1 MEISLERKHDFGIGG
16 GFWVGYCGVCT
27 LSDGNQYVPL
37 LFFFF
42 LFLFFQVLVHLGLLT
57 KESGFKIAETAF
69 SGGPLGELVQ
79 WSDLITSL
87 YLLGHDIR
95 ISASLAEL
103 KE

>member
-1 MEISLERKHDFGIGG
+1 MEFVLCLTGISMCLF
-16 GFWVGYCGVCT
+16 
-27 LSDGNQYVPL
+27 
-37 LFFFF
+37 FFFF

>member
-1 MEISLERKHDFGIGG
+1 MLLWSLYLVQWESI
-16 GFWVGYCGVCT
+16 YA
-27 LSDGNQYVPL
+27 SP
-37 LFFFF
+37 
-42 LFLFFQVLVHLGLLT
+42 LFLCVFFFQVLVHLGLLT